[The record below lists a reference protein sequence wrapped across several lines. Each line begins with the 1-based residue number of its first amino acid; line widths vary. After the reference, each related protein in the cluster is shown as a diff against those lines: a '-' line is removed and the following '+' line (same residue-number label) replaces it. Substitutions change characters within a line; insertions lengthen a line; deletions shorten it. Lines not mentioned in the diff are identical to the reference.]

1 MLHIFHAM
9 SLCSIQEQPELW
21 TDDLVCPLS
30 GVGSSTNQIYR
41 ENGLRREGHE
51 CEDRSFHYRFV
62 TLLTVSVITTI
73 YIKQCCFMTA
83 ATLR

>member
-1 MLHIFHAM
+1 M
-9 SLCSIQEQPELW
+9 QEQPELW

-51 CEDRSFHYRFV
+51 CEDRSFHYRSPM
-62 TLLTVSVITTI
+62 LLTAVSTTPLLV
-73 YIKQCCFMTA
+73 A
-83 ATLR
+83 